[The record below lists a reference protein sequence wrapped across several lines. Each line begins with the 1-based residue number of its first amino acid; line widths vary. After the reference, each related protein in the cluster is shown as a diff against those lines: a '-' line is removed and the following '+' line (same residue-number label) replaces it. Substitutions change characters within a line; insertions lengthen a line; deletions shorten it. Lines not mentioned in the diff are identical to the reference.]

1 MDISCGNLKVIN
13 QKEAVGNM
21 GVTVKSFY
29 KVIVM
34 KVDIFESEIVEERH
48 FGSCIEA
55 VRFCEHVM
63 STSDNM
69 TVMVRM

>member
-1 MDISCGNLKVIN
+1 
-13 QKEAVGNM
+13 M

-48 FGSCIEA
+48 FGTCEDA
-55 VRFCEHVM
+55 ARFCDNVM
-63 STSDNM
+63 STSDYM
-69 TVMVRM
+69 TVMVRL